1 MQLARKIAVSVILLG
16 TCMGAQATLV
26 TSDPGTGSTTVFTAT
41 GNNGFGDPG
50 PVVVDGITWTGSPQ
64 VTYGD
69 AGYGLG
75 SNGSWNWGWV
85 ATNNGDSSITA
96 DLGGGFS
103 FVGGLINY
111 SVQGGSPDGSDPLIQ
126 ALAADMS
133 VLESYNL
140 WTDAPIVTAG
150 SNGAE
155 FRGISRA
162 SSDIYYLRLVGAYS
176 IIHSLEVGAAAVPEP
191 ATLALMGLGIA
202 GLGFARKKTQA

>member
-1 MQLARKIAVSVILLG
+1 MCWTRPIGKHVYRLHNETWKTPVLNCLLDEE
-16 TCMGAQATLV
+16 A
-26 TSDPGTGSTTVFTAT
+26 
-41 GNNGFGDPG
+41 
-50 PVVVDGITWTGSPQ
+50 
-64 VTYGD
+64 YG
-69 AGYGLG
+69 
-75 SNGSWNWGWV
+75 
-85 ATNNGDSSITA
+85 SITA